1 MKKLLVSI
9 TAISVLLL
17 VAFQLGLFG
26 SQKSLLETYALEDMS
41 VESMV
46 LALET
51 KTIDTT
57 GLVASINSK
66 YLVLETENEKVNVS
80 LPEDR
85 FYLSFAPYIDNTHP
99 CNTHFLTSC
108 QNELRNESFHVK
120 VVLADGTVI
129 IDETLTSASNGF
141 VGIWLPRDVEAVL
154 HVEYEN
160 LHVSSPI
167 TTFESSPTCLTTP
180 LQLVEKDSL
189 LS

>member
-9 TAISVLLL
+9 TAIIVILL

-26 SQKSLLETYALEDMS
+26 SKSILETYALEDMT

-66 YLVLETENEKVNVS
+66 FLVLETENDKVTVA

-85 FYLSFAPYIDNTHP
+85 FYLSFAPYITNTHP

-120 VVLADGTVI
+120 VVLEDGTVI

-141 VGIWLPRDVEAVL
+141 VGVWLPRDVKAVL
-154 HVEYEN
+154 HIEYDD
-160 LHVSSPI
+160 LHVSTPI
-167 TTFESSPTCLTTP
+167 ETFESSNTCLTTP
-180 LQLVEKDSL
+180 LQLVKKDSL
-189 LS
+189 PQ